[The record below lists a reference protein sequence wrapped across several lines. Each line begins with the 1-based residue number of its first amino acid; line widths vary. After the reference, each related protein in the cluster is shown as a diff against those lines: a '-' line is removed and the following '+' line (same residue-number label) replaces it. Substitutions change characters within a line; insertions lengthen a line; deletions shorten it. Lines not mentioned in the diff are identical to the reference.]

1 MVPLDEN
8 KLPTTPIS
16 MALHKQVHLTLTTK
30 KFDLNKTTTLLLLRP
45 TSPRLSCLKLV

>member
-30 KFDLNKTTTLLLLRP
+30 KFDLNKTLLLLRP